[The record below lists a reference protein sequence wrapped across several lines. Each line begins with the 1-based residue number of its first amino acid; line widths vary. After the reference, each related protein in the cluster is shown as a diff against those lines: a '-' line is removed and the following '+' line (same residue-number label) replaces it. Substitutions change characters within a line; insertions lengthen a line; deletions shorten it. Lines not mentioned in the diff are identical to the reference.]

1 MNYFELFAIEQT
13 YRIDQKLL
21 QTQYFVLQAKHHPD
35 RSRNEL
41 ERRENLEYSML
52 INEAFKILQDDYL
65 RAEYLL
71 KIKGELIDD
80 NKLKNLLSPN
90 QLEEI
95 LENYELIE
103 ITQDLSQL
111 HKLQH
116 DKSEDCQKLV
126 LKLEQAFKANN
137 LKQALD
143 LTASLKY
150 LTNLVRNIKLK
161 IKNANN

>member
-13 YRIDQKLL
+13 YNIDQKLL
-21 QTQYFVLQAKHHPD
+21 QTQYFILQAKHHPD
-35 RSRNEL
+35 RSRNEI

-71 KIKGELIDD
+71 KIKGEFIDD

-103 ITQDLSQL
+103 ITHDLSQL
-111 HKLQH
+111 HKLHH

-143 LTASLKY
+143 LTARLKY
-150 LTNLVRNIKLK
+150 LTNLVGNIKLK
-161 IKNANN
+161 IKNADN